1 MNVYGMRA
9 EFGRGGEI
17 KLWHMMKDGA
27 LTALCGHDLD
37 PAAPVAH
44 DSDWS
49 HTTEPV
55 CHTCGALYLRQVPY
69 ESMISG

>member
-9 EFGRGGEI
+9 ELGDEGGV
-17 KLWHMMKDGA
+17 KMWHMTKDGA
-27 LTALCGHDLD
+27 LTALCNRDLD
-37 PAAPVAH
+37 PAAPVDH
-44 DSDWS
+44 DSAWA
-49 HTTEPV
+49 HTKQPL